1 MSTLLLRLAA
11 PMQSWGADSKYN
23 IRKTNREPTK
33 SGVLGMISA
42 ALGCRRDDAGTFA
55 RLSQLRFGVRV
66 DHEGTI
72 MQDYQTV
79 HRVLP
84 KKKADA
90 QEKFETTL
98 TYRDY
103 LHDAVFVAGLEG
115 PREELEQVE
124 EALSH
129 PVYPLFLGRRSCPP
143 TGRICLGIEETDLES
158 ALRSCPWQVPE
169 WRQARSPKKLRLI
182 MDSTDP
188 REDFDCLYDVPVSYS
203 PLKREYSCRNI
214 HHDWVTISD
223 GKSTEHDPMSELW
236 EVLE

>member
-33 SGVLGMISA
+33 SGVLGMIAA
-42 ALGCRRDDAGTFA
+42 ALGCRRDDVGTFA

-66 DHEGTI
+66 DHEGT
-72 MQDYQTV
+72 MMRDYQTV
-79 HRVLP
+79 HG
-84 KKKADA
+84 KTKTD
-90 QEKFETTL
+90 TTL

-103 LHDAVFVAGLEG
+103 LHDAVFVVGLEG

-124 EALSH
+124 EALLH

-143 TGRICLGIEETDLES
+143 TSRICMGIEEKGLES

-169 WRQARSPKKLRLI
+169 WRQDRSPKKLRLI
-182 MDSTDP
+182 MDSVEPGD
-188 REDFDCLYDVPVSYS
+188 DFDCLYDVPVSYS

-214 HHDWVTISD
+214 HHDWVTVSD
-223 GKSTEHDPMSELW
+223 GKRTEHDPMSELW
-236 EVLE
+236 EVPE